1 MSDYTHD
8 WCRFE
13 LVDKLF
19 RDTIKTHLVQFHN
32 YWIEELFQCM
42 SFLEL
47 KVDELE
53 DDKPRKRRK
62 LIR

>member
-32 YWIEELFQCM
+32 YWIEVLVEHM

-53 DDKPRKRRK
+53 DDKPRKRSI
-62 LIR
+62 LLC